1 MQDVIDLRALDG
13 KEFVC
18 LLLGQTSM
26 YRYCHYV
33 LAKILSF
40 MNFYGSVRLER
51 RAFSNADCHISKSLN
66 ACHFLCCYTILGQ
79 LLMVEKEQKNS
90 SLS

>member
-40 MNFYGSVRLER
+40 MNFYGSVPDWKG
-51 RAFSNADCHISKSLN
+51 AP
-66 ACHFLCCYTILGQ
+66 FLMQTATYQ
-79 LLMVEKEQKNS
+79 NLLMLAISYVATRFS
-90 SLS
+90 VSC